1 MIIHKIKNTETGN
14 SVKITIKDSELKADF
29 SASLN
34 KIKKDKKLRQSFIKL
49 IISFWYRKELEKEL
63 LKLFSKN

>member
-1 MIIHKIKNTETGN
+1 MIIYKIENTETKN

-34 KIKKDKKLRQSFIKL
+34 KIKKDEKLRQSFVKL
-49 IISFWYRKELEKEL
+49 MISL
-63 LKLFSKN
+63 